1 MSTRNAWFV
10 ACGFAAVAV
19 VLVVV
24 ASAHGIGLTPDSGEY
39 LFGAKHLAATGEYR
53 ALSGDWQSTFPVGF
67 PALVAVVHLLGA
79 DVETAAVIVNA
90 LAIAA
95 LVLVTFA
102 ILWRYLRSTV
112 VVFATLG
119 VVTIAPPLI
128 ANGSTAWSEPLFIAV
143 TMVFLLTLTS
153 ALAAPALRVQSLCV
167 AGLVGGATVLVRYPG
182 LSLLPA
188 GVLAIVLVAW
198 HRRVP
203 LGHAAARVGAFA
215 ATFAVIPASWMLR
228 NVLHG
233 HAMTGVHGD
242 PVKGLLSNTKVIAA
256 NTTGFLLPDSI
267 PWPARVVLVVAVV
280 GGLLALVARRAS
292 PGIVVVTSGCVVGGY
307 LAFCAI
313 SASLAWA
320 DVTPRVLSPVV
331 APTIVLLGAL
341 VDQVVAR
348 SSTRPVL
355 ALVVLGAV
363 ALGGLFAWRTADLV
377 HDRAEHGYGF
387 ATDVWQDSPVL
398 AAVRRTDP
406 DALIYTTSPSAT
418 WFVTGAHP
426 VRRWPIATSDLRG
439 TPDVD
444 DQDEFVRRLRCLP
457 GGEAY
462 LLHLDRSADERRFL
476 PRSALADDVDL
487 ERVATAPDGTLWL
500 AHAHGTRKSVSC
512 PE

>member
-1 MSTRNAWFV
+1 VSTRNAWFV

-53 ALSGDWQSTFPVGF
+53 ALSGDWQSTFPLGF
-67 PALVAVVHLLGA
+67 PALVTVVHLLGA
-79 DVETAAVIVNA
+79 DVETAALIVNA
-90 LAIAA
+90 LATGA

-102 ILWRYLRSTV
+102 ILRTYLRSTV
-112 VVFATLG
+112 VAFATLG
-119 VVTIAPPLI
+119 AVAIAPPLI

-143 TMVFLLTLTS
+143 AMVFLLTLTS
-153 ALAAPALRVQSLCV
+153 ALAAPALRVQSLCG
-167 AGLVGGATVLVRYPG
+167 AGLVGGATVLVRYAG

-203 LGHAAARVGAFA
+203 LGRAAGRVGAFV
-215 ATFAVIPASWMLR
+215 ATFAVLPACWMLR

-233 HAMTGVHGD
+233 HAITGVHGD

-256 NTTGFLLPDSI
+256 NATGFLLPDAI

-292 PGIVVVTSGCVVGGY
+292 PGIVVVTSGCVVAGY
-307 LAFCAI
+307 LGFCAI
-313 SASLAWA
+313 SASLTWA

-341 VDQVVAR
+341 VDRVVAR
-348 SSTRPVL
+348 WSTRPVL
-355 ALVVLGAV
+355 ALVVLVAV
-363 ALGGLFAWRTADLV
+363 ALGALFAWRTIDLV
-377 HDRAEHGYGF
+377 RDRADHGYGF
-387 ATDVWQDSPVL
+387 ATDVWQDSPIL
-398 AAVRRTDP
+398 AAVRKVSP
-406 DALIYTTSPSAT
+406 DTLIYSTSPSAP
-418 WFVTGAHP
+418 WLVTGAHP
-426 VRRWPIATSDLRG
+426 VRRWPIAASDLRG
-439 TPDVD
+439 TPDTD
-444 DQDEFVRRLRCLP
+444 DRATFLARLRCLP
-457 GGEAY
+457 EGEAY
-462 LLHLDRSADERRFL
+462 LLHLDRGADERRFL
-476 PRSALADDVDL
+476 PRSALAEDVDL
-487 ERVATAPDGTLWL
+487 EPIAKAPDGGLWL
-500 AHAHGTRKSVSC
+500 AHAHGTRSSESC